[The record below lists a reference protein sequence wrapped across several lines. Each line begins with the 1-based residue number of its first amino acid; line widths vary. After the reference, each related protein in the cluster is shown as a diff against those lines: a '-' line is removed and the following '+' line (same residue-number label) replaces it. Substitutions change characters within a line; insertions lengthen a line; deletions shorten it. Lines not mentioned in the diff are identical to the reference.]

1 MPQFET
7 KTTEAESVWKS
18 PDGQREIFKVI
29 LDIDGKPLMAKT
41 YSKDISSV
49 GWTGTVETY
58 EKQGRNGSETF
69 VKQPPKE
76 GFSGGGGFSKG
87 GFKPQGDQFTMYLSY
102 AKDIAVAMV
111 KDGKLDENAY
121 AQVLDAVS
129 TGGHTLYDSRP
140 GATPGATPAEEKPA
154 DKPVTTKLDEI
165 FTDMG
170 DMELGD

>member
-111 KDGKLDENAY
+111 KDGKLDEGAY

-129 TGGHTLYDSRP
+129 TGGHALYDSRP
-140 GATPGATPAEEKPA
+140 GATPVEKPV

-165 FTDMG
+165 FGEMG